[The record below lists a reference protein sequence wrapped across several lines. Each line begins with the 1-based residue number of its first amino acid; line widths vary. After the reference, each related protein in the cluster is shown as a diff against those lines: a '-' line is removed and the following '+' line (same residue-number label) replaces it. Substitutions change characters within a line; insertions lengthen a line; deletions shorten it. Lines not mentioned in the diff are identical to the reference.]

1 MKQAEIKELSTKEL
15 LEKVE
20 TEKVSLT
27 RMKLNHAITPLENP
41 NKIKESRK
49 IIARK
54 KTELGLRV
62 RDQQVKK

>member
-15 LEKVE
+15 LERVE

-41 NKIKESRK
+41 NQIKESRK
-49 IIARK
+49 IIARV
-54 KTELGLRV
+54 KTELGLRY

>member
-1 MKQAEIKELSTKEL
+1 MKQVEIKELSTKEL
-15 LEKVE
+15 LERVE

-49 IIARK
+49 IIARI
-54 KTELGLRV
+54 KTELGLRD